1 MYEQIKQIA
10 DEAIKVQNKDK
21 MDAALREIS
30 GLCGKPDRPETVP
43 RGTPASFD
51 TENLR
56 LQAAVKPK
64 VIALDN
70 KPAKDTDETKKAK

>member
-21 MDAALREIS
+21 MDAALREIR
-30 GLCGKPDRPETVP
+30 GLCGKPDRTETVP

-51 TENLR
+51 
-56 LQAAVKPK
+56 AVKSN
-64 VIALDN
+64 VIARDN